1 MPKSS
6 KAEARIVPVFRKSNL
21 TDGEFLQEILARIM
35 AASNDYVSKLDKRIL
50 ETKTEDCED
59 PEDPEYLE
67 YPEEGNI
74 VNVRYVSRNEI
85 CTDNG
90 VCSAS
95 AEISLC

>member
-59 PEDPEYLE
+59 TEDPE

>member
-50 ETKTEDCED
+50 ETKTENCEDAED
-59 PEDPEYLE
+59 PEDPED
-67 YPEEGNI
+67 PEEGNI
-74 VNVRYVSRNEI
+74 ANVRYVSRNEI

>member
-59 PEDPEYLE
+59 PEDPED
-67 YPEEGNI
+67 PEEGNI

>member
-59 PEDPEYLE
+59 AEDTEDTE
-67 YPEEGNI
+67 DPEEGNI

>member
-35 AASNDYVSKLDKRIL
+35 AASTDYVSKLDKRIL

-59 PEDPEYLE
+59 AEDTED
-67 YPEEGNI
+67 PEEGNI

>member
-1 MPKSS
+1 
-6 KAEARIVPVFRKSNL
+6 
-21 TDGEFLQEILARIM
+21 M

-59 PEDPEYLE
+59 TEDAED
-67 YPEEGNI
+67 PEEGNI

>member
-59 PEDPEYLE
+59 AEDAED
-67 YPEEGNI
+67 PEEGNI

>member
-50 ETKTEDCED
+50 ETKTEDTED
-59 PEDPEYLE
+59 
-67 YPEEGNI
+67 PEEGNI

>member
-59 PEDPEYLE
+59 PEDPEY
-67 YPEEGNI
+67 PEEGNI

>member
-59 PEDPEYLE
+59 TEDPEYLE

>member
-50 ETKTEDCED
+50 ETKTEDTED
-59 PEDPEYLE
+59 PE

>member
-50 ETKTEDCED
+50 ETKTENCED
-59 PEDPEYLE
+59 PEDAEDA
-67 YPEEGNI
+67 EEGNI

>member
-1 MPKSS
+1 MPTSS

-50 ETKTEDCED
+50 DTKTEDCED
-59 PEDPEYLE
+59 TE

>member
-35 AASNDYVSKLDKRIL
+35 AASTDYVSKLDKRIL

-59 PEDPEYLE
+59 TEDPE

>member
-50 ETKTEDCED
+50 ETKTEDTED
-59 PEDPEYLE
+59 T
-67 YPEEGNI
+67 EEGNI

>member
-50 ETKTEDCED
+50 ETKTENCEDAED
-59 PEDPEYLE
+59 PED
-67 YPEEGNI
+67 PEEGNI

>member
-50 ETKTEDCED
+50 ETKTENCED
-59 PEDPEYLE
+59 PED
-67 YPEEGNI
+67 PEEGNI

>member
-50 ETKTEDCED
+50 ETKTENCED
-59 PEDPEYLE
+59 PEDPED
-67 YPEEGNI
+67 PEEGNI

>member
-59 PEDPEYLE
+59 TEDAED
-67 YPEEGNI
+67 PEEGNI

>member
-1 MPKSS
+1 MPTSS

-50 ETKTEDCED
+50 ETKTENCED
-59 PEDPEYLE
+59 A
-67 YPEEGNI
+67 EEGNI